1 MESIISNRLG
11 YIVSLKIL
19 HFYKILT
26 MPKSFCHGNVI
37 SDVYDDISFSKV
49 DVP

>member
-1 MESIISNRLG
+1 
-11 YIVSLKIL
+11 
-19 HFYKILT
+19 

-37 SDVYDDISFSKV
+37 SDVNDDNSFSKV